1 MTTTDDEGKGSVRDE
16 DRVFVSQ
23 QKGNEMYT
31 FFSVRQKNFILLHS
45 LVLTFISHQQTLME
59 TDKQNK
65 IWFAGLKWKKGCRI
79 KQQEKEWKERILVK
93 KAMKRCIFLLLLF
106 KTWLSFC
113 WNCRMCCS
121 LWLLLSSCFGSWFYF
136 PVDPSNFNRYKKI
149 WKSIHPSRASVI
161 KVFGAKKGWIGVN
174 KEEGAEERKGL

>member
-65 IWFAGLKWKKGCRI
+65 I
-79 KQQEKEWKERILVK
+79 
-93 KAMKRCIFLLLLF
+93 
-106 KTWLSFC
+106 
-113 WNCRMCCS
+113 
-121 LWLLLSSCFGSWFYF
+121 
-136 PVDPSNFNRYKKI
+136 
-149 WKSIHPSRASVI
+149 
-161 KVFGAKKGWIGVN
+161 
-174 KEEGAEERKGL
+174 